1 MLHPISGKLMDPN
14 SENILI
20 TGGAGFIGSTL
31 ALRLVAEGHVV
42 TVLDNLSPQIH
53 SADPESS
60 FTYQRIRDKVRF
72 IQGDIRDAQILREAI
87 EDQTVIIHLA
97 SETGTGQSMYEIE
110 RYVDVN
116 IRGTSLLLDLL
127 GNTKNKVRKFVLS
140 SSRSV
145 YGEGK
150 YQCAVHG
157 IVYPASRHEKDLS
170 AGNFE
175 CSCPVCGNAIVL
187 LATDE
192 NTQKDPVSVYGLTK
206 LHQEDLVK
214 LVCKNLHIPYTIL
227 RFQNVYGVGQS
238 LSNPYT
244 GILSIFSNL
253 IRTGQTLNIFEDG
266 LESRDFVYIDDIVE
280 ALCLSI
286 FAENANNE
294 IFNVGSGNPLNVL
307 EVSETLADALGEK
320 LKYEVTG
327 DFRIGDIR
335 HNFADLVHIHTAL
348 GYVPRTDFR
357 EGIARFTAWS
367 QQSAVNQSLYA
378 ESLDEMQSKGMFV
391 RKN

>member
-1 MLHPISGKLMDPN
+1 MELKP
-14 SENILI
+14 ENILI
-20 TGGAGFIGSTL
+20 TGGAGFIGSAL
-31 ALRLVAEGHVV
+31 ALRLRAEGHVV

-53 SADPESS
+53 SADPENS
-60 FTYQRIRDKVRF
+60 FTYRRIRDKVRF
-72 IQGDIRDAQILREAI
+72 IQGDIRDAERLREAL
-87 EDQTVIIHLA
+87 DGQGIIVHLA

-127 GNTKNKVRKFVLS
+127 GNAKNKVRKVILS

-150 YQCAVHG
+150 YLCAMHG
-157 IVYPASRHEKDLS
+157 VVYPASRREPDLS

-175 CSCPVCGNAIVL
+175 CSCPVCDHPVTL

-192 NTQKDPVSVYGLTK
+192 DTHKDPVSVYGLTK

-253 IRTGQTLNIFEDG
+253 VRAGQTLNIFEDG

-280 ALCLSI
+280 SLYLAI
-286 FAENANNE
+286 INKNADNAT
-294 IFNVGSGNPLNVL
+294 FNVGSGTALNVL
-307 EVSETLADALGEK
+307 EVSAALAQALGEE
-320 LKYEVTG
+320 LSYEVTG

-335 HNFADLVHIHTAL
+335 HNFADLSRISAAL
-348 GYVPRTDFR
+348 GYVPRTDFQQ
-357 EGIARFTAWS
+357 GIAQFTSWIQNSEAGK
-367 QQSAVNQSLYA
+367 SLYT
-378 ESLDEMQSKGMFV
+378 ESLDEMQRKGMFV

>member
-1 MLHPISGKLMDPN
+1 MLHPISGKLMGLNP
-14 SENILI
+14 EKILI
-20 TGGAGFIGSTL
+20 TGGAGFIGSAL
-31 ALRLVAEGHVV
+31 ALRLLSEGHTV

-53 SADPESS
+53 SADPDTS
-60 FTYQRIRDKVRF
+60 FTYRRIRDKVRF
-72 IQGDIRDAQILREAI
+72 IHGDIRDAKTLSEAL
-87 EDQTVIIHLA
+87 EDQSIVVHLA

-110 RYVDVN
+110 KYVDVN

-127 GNTKNKVRKFVLS
+127 GNTKNNVRKVILS

-150 YQCAVHG
+150 YHCASHG
-157 IVYPASRHEKDLS
+157 VVYPASRAEKDLS

-175 CSCPVCGNAIVL
+175 CSCPVCGNSVTL

-253 IRTGQTLNIFEDG
+253 IRAGQTLNIFEDG

-280 ALCLSI
+280 ALYLSVLS
-286 FAENANNE
+286 ANANNE
-294 IFNVGSGNPLNVL
+294 TFNVGSGTALNVL
-307 EVSETLADALGEK
+307 EVSRNLADALGEK
-320 LKYEVTG
+320 LHYEVTG

-335 HNFADLVHIHTAL
+335 HNFADLTRISNAL
-348 GYVPRTDFR
+348 GFVPRTDFP
-357 EGIARFTAWS
+357 EGITKFTSWS
-367 QQSAVNQSLYA
+367 QQSETNQSLYA
-378 ESLDEMQSKGMFV
+378 ESLDEMQRKGMFV

>member
-60 FTYQRIRDKVRF
+60 FTYQRIREKVRF
-72 IQGDIRDAQILREAI
+72 IQGDIRDAAILREAI

-127 GNTKNKVRKFVLS
+127 GNTKNKVRKLVLS

-157 IVYPASRHEKDLS
+157 IVYPASRHENDLS

-286 FAENANNE
+286 FEENANNE

-307 EVSETLADALGEK
+307 EVSQTLADALDEK
-320 LKYEVTG
+320 LEYEVTG

-335 HNFADLVHIHTAL
+335 HNFADLVRIHAAL